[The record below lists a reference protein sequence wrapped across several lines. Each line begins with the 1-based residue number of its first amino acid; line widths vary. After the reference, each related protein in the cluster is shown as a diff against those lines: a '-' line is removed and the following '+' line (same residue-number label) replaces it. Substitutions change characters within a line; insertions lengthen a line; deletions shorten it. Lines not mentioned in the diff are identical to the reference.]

1 MGGDVGQF
9 WLYFNEEVSLK
20 PGAFQRGGGS
30 SADYFDLVSAGPLNM
45 TVVELRYPNDA

>member
-20 PGAFQRGGGS
+20 PGAFQRGEGS
-30 SADYFDLVSAGPLNM
+30 RAEYFEPARTSEQK
-45 TVVELRYPNDA
+45 T